1 MDEDKVDPMYMEN
14 LEEWIL
20 EENKVV
26 TYKYLSRSLKV
37 HVNVAKQMLF
47 NFVETKKSGSTPLLG
62 IVYLVSGMVENK
74 DAADDDVTESS
85 TLKVLLVKEKDLK
98 DVLSKFSKVHSQHI
112 YSVQLAEAVSQTSLY
127 ATDLEVFKEDP
138 AGATALTAIK
148 NKNAVPREA
157 VRIPIETKKVEIK
170 KEVKPEVKKEV
181 KKTGIEGAFAKTKK
195 ASPKKP
201 DSSDVKEEK
210 PKVSEKNNTKAGK
223 KPAASNIANFF
234 AKQAAKPKVEK
245 TEIKEKSEIKNE
257 EKENIV
263 NQRIEDESANA
274 SKEIIKS
281 PKKEVLKS
289 PVKKQEVRQSPRK
302 AVTKTPPTKKNNKK
316 SKDDDSKKR
325 KRIQVMSDSEDEAA
339 EQDEE
344 EKMEEAEVDEEEA
357 PPTAK
362 LIESSDEEEIPPTPK
377 QPTRTSKPGRKRVK
391 RQVDKT
397 YVDDQGYMVTKKEYE
412 SASETDEEPEPVKEK
427 TPKKVEKIEAPAAK
441 KAKLAA
447 PGAKSQPG
455 IMGFFKKK

>member
-1 MDEDKVDPMYMEN
+1 MDESKVDPMYMEN

-47 NFVETKKSGSTPLLG
+47 NFVETKKSSSTPLLG
-62 IVYLVSGMVENK
+62 IVYLVSGLVENK
-74 DAADDDVTESS
+74 DATKSDDDPTES
-85 TLKVLLVKEKDLK
+85 TTQKVLLVKDKDLK
-98 DVLSKFSKVHSQHI
+98 NILSKFSKVFSQHI
-112 YSVQLAEAVSQTSLY
+112 YSVQLAEAVSVTSLY

-148 NKNAVPREA
+148 NKAAVPREA
-157 VRIPIETKKVEIK
+157 VRPPVETAKKVEVK

-195 ASPKKP
+195 ASPKKAEEK
-201 DSSDVKEEK
+201 SSPVKEEK
-210 PKVSEKNNTKAGK
+210 PKITEKNNKAAK
-223 KPAASNIANFF
+223 KPVANNIANFF
-234 AKQAAKPKVEK
+234 AKQASKPKVEK
-245 TEIKEKSEIKNE
+245 THTEIKSE

-263 NQRIEDESANA
+263 NQRIEEKTNNS

-281 PKKEVLKS
+281 PEKAVLKS
-289 PVKKQEVRQSPRK
+289 PIKETKVSPKKAVKKSPP
-302 AVTKTPPTKKNNKK
+302 AKKNTKRPAK
-316 SKDDDSKKR
+316 EDDSKKR
-325 KRIQVMSDSEDEAA
+325 KRIQVMSDSENEDAEEDE
-339 EQDEE
+339 DE
-344 EKMEEAEVDEEEA
+344 KVDDNVEEEEA

-362 LIESSDEEEIPPTPK
+362 LIESSDDEEIPPTPK
-377 QPTRTSKPGRKRVK
+377 QPTRTSKPGRRRVR

-441 KAKLAA
+441 KPKLAA
-447 PGAKSQPG
+447 PGGKAQAG
-455 IMGFFKKK
+455 IMSFFKKK

>member
-1 MDEDKVDPMYMEN
+1 MDEGKVDMMYMEN

-47 NFVETKKSGSTPLLG
+47 NFVETKKSSKTPLLG
-62 IVYLVSGMVENK
+62 IVYLVSGAVENK
-74 DAADDDVTESS
+74 NVEGSADDATES
-85 TLKVLLVKEKDLK
+85 TTQKVMLVKEKDLEE
-98 DVLSKFSKVHSQHI
+98 VLPKFSKVYSQHV

-127 ATDLEVFKEDP
+127 ATDLEVFREDP
-138 AGATALTAIK
+138 AGATALAAIK

-157 VRIPIETKKVEIK
+157 VRIPIEVKKAVIK
-170 KEVKPEVKKEV
+170 KEVKVEAKKEV

-195 ASPKKP
+195 PSPKKT
-201 DSSDVKEEK
+201 DSNGDVKEEK
-210 PKVSEKNNTKAGK
+210 PKVVEKGSSKASK
-223 KPAASNIANFF
+223 KPAAANNIANFF

-245 TEIKEKSEIKNE
+245 TEQKQEDEVEVKNE

-263 NQRIEDESANA
+263 NQRIEDESVKSAKNNSSA
-274 SKEIIKS
+274 SKEI
-281 PKKEVLKS
+281 LKS
-289 PVKKQEVRQSPRK
+289 PVKENR
-302 AVTKTPPTKKNNKK
+302 KTPPKK
-316 SKDDDSKKR
+316 SKKESSRDDDSKKR
-325 KRIQVMSDSEDEAA
+325 KRIQVMSDSEDEAV
-339 EQDEE
+339 EEDE
-344 EKMEEAEVDEEEA
+344 KVEAVVEDA

-362 LIESSDEEEIPPTPK
+362 LIESSDDEEIPPTPK

-397 YVDDQGYMVTKKEYE
+397 YVDDQGFMVTKKEYE

-427 TPKKVEKIEAPAAK
+427 TPKKVEVPVAK
-441 KAKLAA
+441 KAKLSA
-447 PGAKSQPG
+447 PGAKSQAG
-455 IMGFFKKK
+455 IMSFFKKK